1 MTASITAIPFSLS
14 KKPDDRER
22 KQLAV
27 SMDPVLLTL
36 HIIESLELLSSSVVA
51 AAHKGES
58 YEVLTRQLET
68 LHQDFQEVAQLACRA
83 KYCTM
88 VSEEY

>member
-1 MTASITAIPFSLS
+1 MTASITVIPFSLS

-22 KQLAV
+22 KQLAA

-58 YEVLTRQLET
+58 YETLTRQLET
-68 LHQDFQEVAQLACRA
+68 LHQNLQEVAQLASQV
-83 KYCTM
+83 KYCAA
-88 VSEEY
+88 VSREF